1 MIVRN
6 GQLYRDDTRTA
17 NDLCLLCAD
26 GTMKIYEQSDGY
38 GFEDLSQNGIWQ
50 AFTFG
55 PSLLDRN
62 GNPKKN
68 YNIAASH
75 LSDLSYS
82 HPRAAIGMVAPGPF
96 CLCAGGRP
104 GNERLQGRRFPD
116 SIGNY
121 EK

>member
-1 MIVRN
+1 
-6 GQLYRDDTRTA
+6 
-17 NDLCLLCAD
+17 
-26 GTMKIYEQSDGY
+26 MKIYEQSDGY

-82 HPRAAIGMVAPGPF
+82 HPRRPSAWWPPDILS
-96 CLCAGGRP
+96 LCWWTAG
-104 GNERLQGRRFPD
+104 
-116 SIGNY
+116 
-121 EK
+121 K